1 MAFDGIIT
9 RAVISELNTVLEGAK
24 VNKILEPNKN
34 EIIIETYN
42 NGERYY
48 LQLSVNPESCRICLT
63 SHLKSNPQ
71 NAYNFCMLLRKYLVG
86 TRIVSITNYDLERTV
101 EIKFEGY
108 NELND
113 LVKRKLYIE
122 IMSRQSN
129 IILTNEKEI
138 IIDTLK
144 HLDSGNRALL
154 PAHPFT
160 YTPILKV
167 SFIDIENFEEF
178 YELVDESAETTITRK
193 LSDIFIG
200 FSRTFVKNILSIL
213 NIDDENYTIEQL
225 EKLYD
230 YLKEVISKI
239 DTNEVSCVDIGKD
252 YTLQLKNKD
261 ESLQVNNFIDRY
273 YYLKEQI
280 SVFDN
285 SKKNLLKIIF
295 NSLKKV
301 YKKLENINQ
310 KLKECEDM
318 EKYKIYG
325 ELLIAN
331 LYRLENDKNLSE
343 IELFNYYTNE
353 NIVIKLDS
361 KISLSKNVD
370 KFFKKYNKLKN
381 TLEIVSEQKIDTMK
395 EIDYIES
402 IIFSLEN
409 SRTME
414 DIDEIYQEVSEH
426 LVVKKENNKKTN
438 SHKAKKDEDNIPEP
452 IEIMGYKV
460 YVGKNNIQNNNLT
473 LKFAKSNDI
482 WFHTQKIHGSHVIL
496 RVENQ
501 YDDIPDEVLYE
512 CAKLAMQNSKAKN
525 ATNVAVDYCLVKYVK
540 RAPNGKPGM
549 VNYTN
554 YSTIIVKSD

>member
-9 RAVISELNTVLEGAK
+9 KAVISELNTVLEGAK

-48 LQLSVNPESCRICLT
+48 LNLSVNPESCRICLT
-63 SHLKSNPQ
+63 THLKSNPQ

-113 LVKRKLYIE
+113 LVKRKLYVE
-122 IMSRQSN
+122 IMNRQSN

-144 HLDSGNRALL
+144 HLDSENRALL

-160 YTPILKV
+160 YTPIQKV

-178 YELVDESAETTITRK
+178 YELVDESQEISITKK
-193 LSDIFIG
+193 LPEIFIG
-200 FSRTFVKNILSIL
+200 FSKIFVKNILNIL
-213 NIDDENYTIEQL
+213 NINDDNYSIEEL

-230 YLKEVISKI
+230 YLKELISKI
-239 DTNEVSCVDIGKD
+239 DTHEVSCVEVENG
-252 YTLQLKNKD
+252 YTIVLKSKSEELQINK
-261 ESLQVNNFIDRY
+261 FIDKY
-273 YYLKEQI
+273 YYLKEQN
-280 SVFDN
+280 SVFNN
-285 SKKNLLKIIF
+285 SKKNLLKIIS

-353 NIVIKLDS
+353 NIIIKLDS

-381 TLEIVSEQKIDTMK
+381 TLLIVSEQKQETMK

-402 IIFSLEN
+402 IIFSIE
-409 SRTME
+409 SSKTME
-414 DIDEIYQEVSEH
+414 DINEIYEEVSEN
-426 LVVKKENNKKTN
+426 LVVKKENNSKLNKTQKTEN
-438 SHKAKKDEDNIPEP
+438 NIPEP
-452 IEIMGYKV
+452 IDIMGYKI
-460 YVGKNNIQNNNLT
+460 YVGKNNIQNNDLT
-473 LKFAKSNDI
+473 LKFAKPNDL
-482 WFHTQKIHGSHVIL
+482 WFHAQKVHGSHVIL
-496 RVENQ
+496 KVENQ
-501 YDDIPDEVLYE
+501 NDDIPDEVLYE
-512 CAKLAMQNSKAKN
+512 CAYLAMKNSKAKN
-525 ATNVAVDYCLVKYVK
+525 STNVAVDYCEIRFVK
-540 RAPNGKPGM
+540 RMPNGKPGM

-554 YSTIIVKSD
+554 YNTIIVKND

>member
-1 MAFDGIIT
+1 MAFDGIVTKAI
-9 RAVISELNTVLEGAK
+9 ISELNTVLEGAK
-24 VNKILEPNKN
+24 VNRVLEPNKN

-48 LQLSVNPESCRICLT
+48 LQLSINPESCRICLT
-63 SHLKSNPQ
+63 SYLKSNPQ

-113 LVKRKLYIE
+113 LVRRKLYIE
-122 IMSRQSN
+122 IMNRQSN

-144 HLDSGNRALL
+144 HLENGNRLLL
-154 PAHPFT
+154 PAHPFN

-178 YELVDESAETTITRK
+178 YELVDENAESTITRK
-193 LSDIFIG
+193 LPDIFIG
-200 FSRTFVKNILSIL
+200 FSRGFIKNILNKL
-213 NIDDENYTIEQL
+213 EIDDENYSIEEL

-230 YLKEVISKI
+230 YLKELISKI
-239 DTNEVSCVDIGKD
+239 DTNEVSCIELGND
-252 YTLQLKNKD
+252 YTIELKNKN
-261 ESLQVNNFIDRY
+261 ENLQINKFVDKY
-273 YYLKEQI
+273 YYIKEQ
-280 SVFDN
+280 SLVFNN
-285 SKKNLLKIIF
+285 SKNNLLRIISS
-295 NSLKKV
+295 SLKKV

-310 KLKECEDM
+310 KLKECENM
-318 EKYKIYG
+318 EQYKIYG

-331 LYRLENDKNLSE
+331 LYRLDNDKNLSE

-361 KISLSKNVD
+361 KISISKNVD

-381 TLEIVSEQKIDTMK
+381 TLEIVSEQKNDTMK

-402 IIFSLEN
+402 IIFSIEN
-409 SRTME
+409 SKTME
-414 DIDEIYQEVSEH
+414 DINEIYEEVSEQI
-426 LVVKKENNKKTN
+426 VKKESNKKTN
-438 SHKAKKDEDNIPEP
+438 INHLKKNEDNIPEP
-452 IEIMGYKV
+452 IDIMGYKV

-496 RVENQ
+496 RVEN
-501 YDDIPDEVLYE
+501 YNEDIPDEVLYE
-512 CAKLAMQNSKAKN
+512 CARLAMKNSKAKN
-525 ATNVAVDYCLVKYVK
+525 STNVAVDYCEIKFVK

-554 YSTIIVKSD
+554 YNTIIVKND